1 MQRIFVTFEYS
12 SSSYIAGFIGFV
24 IQSAIIIGVVS
35 CILQSEAAY
44 QYRPTTC
51 ISPVCDN
58 DATLCPGSKVCEPV
72 PLEYFFTIDAIII
85 AIFSFDYGVRAMT
98 CLFVPARV
106 ANLVPSKWDSTERM
120 EAFLEKREIAL
131 DPKPFKL
138 WYHFYKYAFSWNNL
152 IDLVSI
158 IPFYITLGEGGG
170 SAGTSTSFLRVAR
183 LFRILR
189 IIRLGDSK
197 SPTLGILTATLTKSM
212 EALAYNVFF
221 FILVI
226 IVFGSIIFLIEQ
238 GSYTVVENLAD
249 GWESGF
255 YVRKGIAGLDEI
267 SPFKSVASG
276 MYWAAVTLTTLGY
289 GDLYPT
295 SDAGRFIGSVCAM
308 SGILVLAIPVS
319 VVGSIFTELYS
330 ATKKNQK
337 KQKQLKKAV
346 QILNEKNSHSL
357 ISSRSDSNDK
367 KDSLD
372 AIEMSIRNK
381 SFDLD
386 EDDEELN
393 EDENADGNE
402 GEDNGDNKTEKFNGV
417 KFHRSMNAL
426 EVYTKLKTLSTVNG
440 VRAVGLSDLVYLLSK
455 LTEDHAKLAEKYGEI
470 QEISRVLQ
478 KEMNL
483 IDKCLPKICGLLHKA
498 NQNNQPLS
506 LDVSVKDIIAQA
518 KGNVE
523 KK

>member
-1 MQRIFVTFEYS
+1 
-12 SSSYIAGFIGFV
+12 
-24 IQSAIIIGVVS
+24 
-35 CILQSEAAY
+35 
-44 QYRPTTC
+44 
-51 ISPVCDN
+51 
-58 DATLCPGSKVCEPV
+58 
-72 PLEYFFTIDAIII
+72 
-85 AIFSFDYGVRAMT
+85 
-98 CLFVPARV
+98 
-106 ANLVPSKWDSTERM
+106 M

-131 DPKPFKL
+131 DPKPFKI
-138 WYHFYKYAFSWNNL
+138 WIHFYKYAFSWSNL

-189 IIRLGDSK
+189 IMRLGDSK

-238 GSYTVVENLAD
+238 GNYTVIEGLAD
-249 GWESGF
+249 GWEDGF

-295 SDAGRFIGSVCAM
+295 SDAGRFIGSICAM
-308 SGILVLAIPVS
+308 IGILVLAIPVS
-319 VVGSIFTELYS
+319 VVGSIFTELYN
-330 ATKKNQK
+330 ATKRNQK
-337 KQKQLKKAV
+337 KQKQLQRAV
-346 QILNEKNSHSL
+346 QILNDRNLHLGKSE
-357 ISSRSDSNDK
+357 SSDK

-372 AIEMSIRNK
+372 AIEMSIKHK

-386 EDDEELN
+386 EEEEEEEEEIDENDEEN
-393 EDENADGNE
+393 SE
-402 GEDNGDNKTEKFNGV
+402 TEKFNGV

-426 EVYTKLKTLSTVNG
+426 EVYTKLKTLNSMTGIN
-440 VRAVGLSDLVYLLSK
+440 RSVGLSDLVYLLSK
-455 LTEDHAKLAEKYGEI
+455 LTEDHTKLSAKYGEI

-483 IDKCLPKICGLLHKA
+483 IDKCLPQICTLLQKA
-498 NQNNQPLS
+498 NQNSQPLS

-518 KGNVE
+518 KSNVNS